1 MKEFMLVF
9 RGEYEKA
16 PQNNPEEFK
25 ALAKKWKDWKDKIAS
40 KDKWVADGMQL
51 NPAGKVVKT
60 NGVITDG
67 PYTETKEVLMSF
79 CRIKAESIEEA
90 AELSKDCP
98 ILSMGGNVEIR
109 ELVLY

>member
-9 RGEYEKA
+9 RGDYEKI
-16 PQNNPEEFK
+16 PQSNPEEFK
-25 ALAKKWKDWKDKIAS
+25 SVAKKWKDWTDKITEQG
-40 KDKWVADGMQL
+40 KWVAAGFQL
-51 NPAGKVVKT
+51 NPAGKVVKAD
-60 NGVITDG
+60 GIITDG

-98 ILSMGGNVEIR
+98 VFITGGNVEIR
-109 ELVLY
+109 EIVVY